1 MADTAAAPAPA
12 AAEKKGGGLPTIL
25 LIVNAVL
32 LVGVLGAVVMLIRKP
47 AAPAPAAAAKEGGEA
62 KAEGGEHGGGEGK
75 SEGGEGKAVA
85 PPGAG
90 PTLRIADFVVHLRN
104 PEVDR
109 YARLSF
115 ELEVPGDHEKD
126 YLKAREAQIR
136 DAFIAYLS
144 DRTAEDLRG
153 SAGLELIKTALL
165 AKCNEIARD
174 ARVRQLFITDFV
186 IQ

>member
-47 AAPAPAAAAKEGGEA
+47 AAPAPAAAGKEGGEA
-62 KAEGGEHGGGEGK
+62 KAEGGEHGAEGK